1 MWSVHRPRVASS
13 VCVWRELC
21 AALPTDAAKLCGDV
35 EAGRQVYTE
44 GDASGSRVV
53 KTRFLGFLIPK
64 AVCHSLEQ
72 LHP

>member
-1 MWSVHRPRVASS
+1 MQPS
-13 VCVWRELC
+13 
-21 AALPTDAAKLCGDV
+21 PTDAAKLCGDV